1 MSTNALRQVRHIETE
16 WITMPDGCRLAAR
29 IWLPEDAEQ
38 DPVPAILEHIPYRRR
53 DFTRLR
59 GDDTH
64 AYWAARGYACLRI
77 DIRGSGDSE
86 GLIEDEYCQ
95 QELDDAVS
103 VIAWAAA
110 QSWCSGSVGMMGI
123 SWGGF
128 NGLQVA
134 ALRPPALKAVITA
147 CSTDDRYADDIH
159 YMGGCP
165 ITENLSWA
173 STMFGFNS
181 RPPDP
186 DVVGDAWR
194 AQWLERLEET
204 PPWLHWLQ
212 HQRRDGLWKH
222 GSVCEDYSR
231 IQAAVY
237 AVGGWADGYTNAI
250 PRLLAGLSS
259 PRKALIGPWPHA
271 WPHLA
276 SPGPRIG
283 WLQEALR
290 WWDHWLKGRDTG
302 IMDEPM
308 MRVWMQEGTPPAPQ
322 YTHRPG
328 RWVAEVEWPS
338 PRIIASTLHLN
349 AARLGETPQPET
361 VLIHRSPQTHG
372 LHGGEWCPY
381 GQGAEMPEDQ
391 RLEDGQAMA
400 FEGAPVTD
408 RLEILGATVLDLE
421 IAVDQ
426 PVAFLCARLI
436 DVAPDGAAQQVTYGL
451 LNLTHDP
458 VHETVTPLTPGQRF
472 KVRIQLNDIAHSFAP
487 GHRLRLA
494 LATSF
499 WPRAWPSPQPVTLT
513 LFTGASR
520 MILPVRPP
528 DTGDARLPDFATP
541 ESAPSGAHSQLRP
554 VHRSRVITR
563 SVADGMVEIVA
574 VKDRGDTHL
583 GEIDLTIGACG
594 IDRYRI
600 TGDDPLSA
608 RHETEYTIDMRRG
621 EWQIRTVGVIAMTAT
636 AADFLL
642 SATMDAYE
650 GDTRVFTKSW
660 TRKIPR
666 DGC

>member
-1 MSTNALRQVRHIETE
+1 MSTNELRAVRHIETE
-16 WITMPDGCRLAAR
+16 WIAMPDGCRLAAR

-38 DPVPAILEHIPYRRR
+38 NPVPTILEHLPYRRR

-59 GDDTH
+59 GDDTM
-64 AYWAARGYACLRI
+64 AYWAARGYACLRV

-86 GLIEDEYCQ
+86 GLIDDEYSQ
-95 QELDDAVS
+95 QEFDDAVS

-110 QSWCSGSVGMMGI
+110 QPWCSGPVGMTGI

-134 ALRPPALKAVITA
+134 ALRPPALKAVITC

-165 ITENLSWA
+165 ITENLSWT

-186 DVVGDAWR
+186 DVVGDSWR
-194 AQWLERLEET
+194 KQWLERLEET
-204 PPWLHWLQ
+204 PPWLHWLA

-222 GSVCEDYSR
+222 GSVCQDYSA

-250 PRLLAGLSS
+250 PRLMAGLTS

-283 WLQEALR
+283 WLQESLR

-308 MRVWMQEGTPPAPQ
+308 MRVWMQEGTAPAPQ

-328 RWVAEVEWPS
+328 RWVAEASWPS
-338 PRIIASTLHLN
+338 PRITASTLHLN
-349 AARLGETPQPET
+349 QAGLGETPQPET
-361 VLIHRSPQTHG
+361 ALTFRSPQTHG
-372 LHGGEWCPY
+372 LHAGEWCPY
-381 GQGAEMPEDQ
+381 GFGAEMPGDQ
-391 RLEDGQAMA
+391 RLEDGQAMC
-400 FEGAPVTD
+400 FDSPSLDNQLEIFGAPVFE
-408 RLEILGATVLDLE
+408 LEIT
-421 IAVDQ
+421 VDQ
-426 PVAFLCARLI
+426 PTAFLAARLI

-451 LNLTHDP
+451 INLTHDAAD
-458 VHETVTPLTPGQRF
+458 ETVTPLTPGKRF
-472 KVRIQLNDIAHSFAP
+472 KARIQLNDIAHSFAP
-487 GHRLRLA
+487 GHRLRVA
-494 LATSF
+494 LATSY

-513 LFTGASR
+513 LFAGPSVVV
-520 MILPVRPP
+520 LPVRPP
-528 DTGDARLPDFATP
+528 DAGDARLPAFPAP
-541 ESAPSGAHSQLRP
+541 ESAPPGAHRQLRP

-563 SVADGMVEIVA
+563 SVDSGTVEIMA
-574 VKDRGDTHL
+574 VKDRGETHL
-583 GEIDLTIGACG
+583 GEIDLTIAGSG
-594 IDRYRI
+594 TDRYQL

-608 RHETEYTIDMRRG
+608 RHETEYTIEMRRG
-621 EWQIRTVGVIAMTAT
+621 DWQIRTVGVIAMTAT
-636 AADFLL
+636 ATDFLL

-650 GDTRVFTKSW
+650 GEMRVFSKSW
-660 TRKIPR
+660 TQKTPR